1 MAMSDMTLGQ
11 YIPADS
17 LMHRMD
23 ARVKILLALAFMVL
37 VFLVNTV
44 QGYAMV
50 FVLLIAAVALSK
62 VPVKY
67 VLKGLKPII
76 FILILTFLLNLLL
89 TPGSTIWWQWGI
101 LKITKE
107 GFLFA
112 IQMAIR
118 LALLVAGTS
127 MLTLTTAFTA
137 DRRLRIAVKAAE
149 GDRIP
154 GA

>member
-76 FILILTFLLNLLL
+76 FILILTFSY
-89 TPGSTIWWQWGI
+89 GSWIWNDISDISDSCCIHNHTLKSKSESSMSCRTI
-101 LKITKE
+101 
-107 GFLFA
+107 FA
-112 IQMAIR
+112 EI
-118 LALLVAGTS
+118 
-127 MLTLTTAFTA
+127 
-137 DRRLRIAVKAAE
+137 
-149 GDRIP
+149 
-154 GA
+154 